1 MTEQCVC
8 VYYLS
13 VSSRVSYHVSHQAC
27 WSHQQKEWLGRHTS
41 LVGVLETCKALGVI
55 EQLHVECINFEA
67 LPPALPDCKNMTMHV
82 AFGGIHDFPD
92 VLLRIP
98 SLETLTVDSS
108 VTLTHISPS
117 LRLRHLNVCCQ
128 QPPYWYLTPG
138 VSIYCLVREK
148 LDWQFH
154 LEDLCALLTQGL
166 LCKDG
171 MFKRWLTQ
179 GLYDPRLFFFIRDML
194 L

>member
-1 MTEQCVC
+1 MSEQCVC
-8 VYYLS
+8 VYYFTVTS
-13 VSSRVSYHVSHQAC
+13 GSYHVYHKPCWFHQK
-27 WSHQQKEWLGRHTS
+27 KEWLGRHTS
-41 LVGVLETCKALGVI
+41 LASVLETCKALGVI
-55 EQLHVECINFEA
+55 ERLFVECIRFQT
-67 LPPALPDCKNMTMHV
+67 LPPALPDCKTLV
-82 AFGGIHDFPD
+82 IRAEIEGIHDFPD

-98 SLETLTVDSS
+98 SLETLVVDSS
-108 VTLTHISPS
+108 VTLTRIPPS

-138 VSIYCLVREK
+138 VSIRCWVRGK
-148 LDWQFH
+148 LDWQFQ
-154 LEDLCALLTQGL
+154 LEDLCALIIQGL

-179 GLYDPRLFFFIRDML
+179 GLYDPRLFFFIRNML